1 MRYIDADALKARVH
15 ERTKRCN
22 AGSVLE
28 SAYMEAETLIDEA
41 PAFDIRNAAESAWNY
56 AEQLPG
62 EYALNCQNCGFCLN
76 RISNPRNYRYCPC
89 CGARMENADNIGAW

>member
-1 MRYIDADALKARVH
+1 MRYIDTDALKARVH

-41 PAFDIRNAAESAWNY
+41 PAADVTPVVHAKLKVIERRGDKVVLVQCSACNGY
-56 AEQLPG
+56 SRDGL
-62 EYALNCQNCGFCLN
+62 YVL
-76 RISNPRNYRYCPC
+76 YCPH
-89 CGARMENADNIGAW
+89 CGAIMDWP